1 MMRRIIG
8 VTLFSCIMQF
18 PAYAASDTEERSEAY
33 KALEEQK
40 GLLTL
45 QKDILTEKNAILEAQ
60 SKKYNA
66 YVPTLEN
73 TPEGKITFGEK
84 NLGVLGS
91 IESFKA
97 TNSIAQ
103 EICATLKKTAIDNIS
118 KTPPVAPMPSSN
130 ADKINSITS
139 EPQQYKNE
147 GIKFFIYD
155 QATVDQINKSLETE
169 KAFNDFARELK
180 DATGKLD
187 KLNQSP
193 NDIKVISGG
202 ATETI
207 AITAA
212 INALLQL
219 SKIFKTNLDFSSN
232 SETHAKDLLVN
243 QLYSKCKENLLS
255 TKVLIL
261 NPDNKSFTENN
272 LVITA
277 NSITK
282 QQILFEKQL
291 QNLKANA
298 AKYKKNK
305 ELANAVTQY
314 DKLSTETK
322 AFVDK
327 YYKDEKLTLTPDI
340 ANLIVFTNLKD
351 AWPVTVDIRQDNIS
365 LIKENIF
372 GSSIRVS
379 SATIANYMIYN
390 NKNEVIDSNVLTRV
404 NAPLKIN
411 MRKSSKAP
419 NEYFYDYSTNKDKA
433 Q

>member
-1 MMRRIIG
+1 MRRIIG
-8 VTLFSCIMQF
+8 VTLLSCTIQFS
-18 PAYAASDTEERSEAY
+18 AYAASDTDQKNEAY
-33 KALEEQK
+33 KTLEEQK

-60 SKKYNA
+60 AQKYNA
-66 YVPTLEN
+66 YVPTLEK
-73 TPEGKITFGEK
+73 TPEGKVTFGEN

-97 TNSIAQ
+97 TNSIAE
-103 EICATLKKTAIDNIS
+103 EICATLQKTAIDN
-118 KTPPVAPMPSSN
+118 TPNAPSVAPMSSPT
-130 ADKINSITS
+130 ADKINSITGA
-139 EPQQYKNE
+139 PQNAKNK
-147 GIKFFIYD
+147 GIKFYIYD

-169 KAFNDFARELK
+169 KAFNDLARELK

-187 KLNQSP
+187 KLNQTP
-193 NDIKVISGG
+193 KDIKALSGG

-219 SKIFKTNLDFSSN
+219 SKIFKTNLDYSSN
-232 SETHAKDLLVN
+232 SETHAKELLVN
-243 QLYSKCKENLLS
+243 QLYSKCKDNLLS
-255 TKVLIL
+255 TKVLTL
-261 NPDNKSFTENN
+261 NPDNKSFTENP

-277 NSITK
+277 NDITK

-298 AKYKKNK
+298 TKYKKNK
-305 ELANAVTQY
+305 ELANAVAQY

-340 ANLIVFTNLKD
+340 MNLIVFTKLKD
-351 AWPVTVDIRQDNIS
+351 AWPVTIDIRQDNIS

-372 GSSIRVS
+372 GSSIRAS

-390 NKNEVIDSNVLTRV
+390 NKNEVVDSNVLTRV
-404 NAPLKIN
+404 NTPLKIN
-411 MRKSSKAP
+411 MRKSIKAS
-419 NEYFYDYSTNKDKA
+419 NEYFYNYSTNKDKE